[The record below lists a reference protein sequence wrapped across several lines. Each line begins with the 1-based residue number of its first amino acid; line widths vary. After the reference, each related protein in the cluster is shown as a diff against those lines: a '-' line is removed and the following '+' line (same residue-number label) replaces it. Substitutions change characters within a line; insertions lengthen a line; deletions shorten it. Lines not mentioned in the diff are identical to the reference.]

1 MSLETYCQAMTA
13 YFGLYGV
20 TMTINPDK
28 FWSTEGI
35 MPLKFISPAG
45 PANTLSGFFARFV
58 GITFLTMVISK
69 VNGMSDKCWARLAN
83 TFHVTSAWLCYVAA
97 TTVGTK
103 RNPSPFVATTWWIQ
117 LATNVA
123 FFAWGVHASGSVK
136 KALKA
141 D

>member
-1 MSLETYCQAMTA
+1 
-13 YFGLYGV
+13 
-20 TMTINPDK
+20 
-28 FWSTEGI
+28 

-58 GITFLTMVISK
+58 GIIFLTMVISK

-83 TFHVTSAWLCYVAA
+83 TFHVTCSWLCYVAA
-97 TTVGTK
+97 TTAGTR